1 MATVDSAHGRVSRA
15 SDLEPAE
22 LAAVRREAHESL
34 ARQSV
39 AGVYAHW
46 ILVGVVLTTSTVS
59 RSHAWGSLAAALWMS
74 AVGVGRLALVR
85 SFSKMY
91 SSSAAGWLR
100 LFRVGLTLSSV
111 SWGIGGAVLIAAGEF
126 DRESWLIL
134 LPLAGISAGAIASL
148 SADLGLLRLHIACM
162 LAPTFAAGLLFMP
175 GSPRLV
181 VGFAV
186 VVGAYASFLWIQGG
200 YASTSFFR
208 GIVNAK
214 LLERHAAQLD
224 AARLDSLQ
232 ASRAKSEFLA
242 NMSHEIRTP
251 MTAVIGY
258 ADLLLD
264 PSLGAN
270 ERTSHLQTIRRN
282 GEHLMSLLDDILDVS
297 KVEAGKM
304 TVERIVTSPSQV
316 IFDVASLMRVRAL
329 EKHIGFEVNFIGP
342 VPETIASDPTSLK
355 QIVMNLVGNAIKF
368 TASGAVQVLARC
380 DTSDLEAPRLV
391 IEVSDTGIG
400 MTPEQTRT
408 LFSPF
413 SQADASTTRRFGG
426 SGLGLVIS
434 KRLAELLG
442 GDVSVE
448 SSPGKGSVF
457 RLSLPTG
464 PLAGVRMIE
473 RAVEAAAGD
482 SPPLATVTDQSLSSS
497 CRVLL
502 AEDGHD
508 NQVLISTFLN
518 KAGATVIVVA
528 DGGEAVSAAVEAAA
542 SGKAFDVVLMD
553 MQMPVLDGYGATSK
567 LRLMGYGGPIVALTA
582 HAMTEDRER
591 CEAAGCDDYLTKPVN
606 RERLLE
612 IVAKLSEA
620 GRVPNTILVSTL
632 KDDADLKE
640 LVQQFA
646 RNLPERSSAMLRAY
660 QAADVETL
668 KRLAHQLSGSAGGYG
683 FPTISE
689 AARAVER
696 AVGDRAD
703 EPSLQDHLNNL
714 ANICRRVRE

>member
-1 MATVDSAHGRVSRA
+1 MR
-15 SDLEPAE
+15 
-22 LAAVRREAHESL
+22 
-34 ARQSV
+34 
-39 AGVYAHW
+39 
-46 ILVGVVLTTSTVS
+46 I
-59 RSHAWGSLAAALWMS
+59 
-74 AVGVGRLALVR
+74 
-85 SFSKMY
+85 
-91 SSSAAGWLR
+91 SSS
-100 LFRVGLTLSSV
+100 T
-111 SWGIGGAVLIAAGEF
+111 
-126 DRESWLIL
+126 
-134 LPLAGISAGAIASL
+134 
-148 SADLGLLRLHIACM
+148 
-162 LAPTFAAGLLFMP
+162 
-175 GSPRLV
+175 
-181 VGFAV
+181 
-186 VVGAYASFLWIQGG
+186 
-200 YASTSFFR
+200 
-208 GIVNAK
+208 
-214 LLERHAAQLD
+214 
-224 AARLDSLQ
+224 
-232 ASRAKSEFLA
+232 
-242 NMSHEIRTP
+242 
-251 MTAVIGY
+251 
-258 ADLLLD
+258 
-264 PSLGAN
+264 
-270 ERTSHLQTIRRN
+270 RR
-282 GEHLMSLLDDILDVS
+282 S
-297 KVEAGKM
+297 
-304 TVERIVTSPSQV
+304 
-316 IFDVASLMRVRAL
+316 
-329 EKHIGFEVNFIGP
+329 
-342 VPETIASDPTSLK
+342 ETIASDPTRLK
-355 QIVMNLVGNAIKF
+355 QLVMNLVGNAIKF
-368 TASGAVQVLARC
+368 TASGAVQVVARC
-380 DTSDLEAPRLV
+380 DTSDLGAPRLV

-464 PLAGVRMIE
+464 PLVGVRMIE
-473 RAVEAAAGD
+473 HAVEAAAGD
-482 SPPLATVTDQSLSSS
+482 SPPLATVTVQSLPPS

-518 KAGATVIVVA
+518 KAGATVKVVA

-582 HAMTEDRER
+582 HAMTDDQER

-606 RERLLE
+606 REKLLE
-612 IVAKLSEA
+612 IVARFSEA
-620 GRVPNTILVSTL
+620 GRAPNTILVSTL

-640 LVQQFA
+640 IVQQFA
-646 RNLPERSSAMLRAY
+646 RNLPERSSAMLCAY

-703 EPSLQDHLNNL
+703 EPSLQNHLENL